1 MVLTWV
7 ACNVRVALVPPETI
21 TGGAVVAGAALGVGA
36 AALEDEAGA
45 HAVAR
50 VALLRVAAVGVRVA
64 LGPPDHLLALPAVV
78 DQEPLR
84 AGTCNGAGGQRVK
97 HGALLPHRAGVL
109 RAAGVVAALVG
120 AGKLGRAVGI
130 HPAFWVIG
138 YHSCLV
144 KWKRSR
150 LPCFTVKLD
159 LTF

>member
-7 ACNVRVALVPPETI
+7 ACNVGVALVPPEAV

-50 VALLRVAAVGVRVA
+50 VALLRVAAVRVRVA
-64 LGPPDHLLALPAVV
+64 LGPPDHLPALPAVV
-78 DQEPLR
+78 DEEALG
-84 AGTCNGAGGQRVK
+84 AGACNGAGGQRVE

-120 AGKLGRAVGI
+120 AGKLGRAVGV
-130 HPAFWVIG
+130 HPALGVIG
-138 YHSCLV
+138 YHSCFV
-144 KWKRSR
+144 KWNGRGQDCPG
-150 LPCFTVKLD
+150 LQ
-159 LTF
+159 